1 MRKNL
6 RDECYK
12 ETESR
17 CEEMYVSWLEKRV
30 FSLESAVEKFTCAQ
44 HTQPKICPTCSGHG
58 SYNAPGDNYEV
69 DCSQCS
75 GTGKLQASAS

>member
-17 CEEMYVSWLEKRV
+17 CEEMYVSWLEERV
-30 FSLESAVEKFTCAQ
+30 FSLESEVEKFTCAQ
-44 HTQPKICPTCSGHG
+44 HRQPKICPIAQIACLHF
-58 SYNAPGDNYEV
+58 NGDNCDLKLECVYEPA
-69 DCSQCS
+69 
-75 GTGKLQASAS
+75 GKLQAGA